1 MNIKE
6 KIGERIRFLREI
18 KELSQKDLSYRA
30 DLDRS
35 YIASVEKGHRNIS
48 IMNIEK
54 ICNALNISISSFFND
69 KLFD

>member
-6 KIGERIRFLREI
+6 KIGERIRFLRGT

>member
-6 KIGERIRFLREI
+6 KIGERIRFLRET